1 MAQEARQARKAG
13 RSAREAVLAQTHHH
27 SHGRTVRARRDV
39 PIMERY
45 RAEYRHLSRRAL
57 EEATWPD
64 ITEDEYIALRRG
76 ADRR

>member
-1 MAQEARQARKAG
+1 M
-13 RSAREAVLAQTHHH
+13 
-27 SHGRTVRARRDV
+27 